1 MAWSAIPIQYSLRNL
16 WVRKTTTLLTAL
28 GMALVV
34 YVFAAVLMLE
44 AGLRNT
50 LVNTGEADNMVV
62 TRQGTATE
70 VQSSIDPLQ
79 ASIVASLPEVASRI
93 EPLASYE
100 TVVLINLDKRD
111 TGRPSNLVIRGLNE
125 AGRELRRQVRLVSG
139 RAPRPGTDE
148 VMAGL
153 AASRQFVGLELGG
166 SVRFAGRD
174 WPVVGVFDGGG
185 SGFDSELW
193 ADADVLRQSFRRASY
208 SSVIVRLLDPAKAQA
223 FADRVREDPRLPL
236 QAKSERDFYAEQS
249 ETLSRFIKILGL
261 TLTVIFSIGAVI
273 GATITMQSAVATR
286 VAEIGTLRALGF
298 ARQAIL
304 LAFLAEAIALS
315 LVGGAI
321 GLGLASL
328 MQAIEFSTTNFQ
340 SFSELSFGFLL
351 TPGIVIQALVFSIF
365 MGTVGGMLP
374 AIRASRI
381 AIVEALRAA

>member
-1 MAWSAIPIQYSLRNL
+1 MIWSAIPIQYSLRNL

-100 TVVLINLDKRD
+100 TVVLVNLDKRE

-125 AGRELRRQVRLVSG
+125 AGRELRRQVTLVSG

-208 SSVIVRLLDPAKAQA
+208 SSVIVRLLDPTKAQA

-236 QAKSERDFYAEQS
+236 QAKSEREFYAEQS

-351 TPGIVIQALVFSIF
+351 TPGIVIQALVFSIL

>member
-125 AGRELRRQVRLVSG
+125 AGRELRRQVGLVAG

-208 SSVIVRLLDPAKAQA
+208 SSVIVRLLDPTKAQT

-351 TPGIVIQALVFSIF
+351 TPSIVIQALVFSIF

>member
-50 LVNTGEADNMVV
+50 LVNTGEPDNMVV

-208 SSVIVRLLDPAKAQA
+208 SSVIVRLLDPAQAQA

-236 QAKSERDFYAEQS
+236 QAKSEREFYAEQS

-351 TPGIVIQALVFSIF
+351 TPSIVIQALVFSIF

>member
-100 TVVLINLDKRD
+100 TVVLINLDKRE

-125 AGRELRRQVRLVSG
+125 AGRELRRQVSLVSG

-236 QAKSERDFYAEQS
+236 QAKSEREFYAEQS

-351 TPGIVIQALVFSIF
+351 TPSIVIQALIFSIF
-365 MGTVGGMLP
+365 MGTLGGMLP

>member
-100 TVVLINLDKRD
+100 TVVLINLDKRE

-125 AGRELRRQVRLVSG
+125 AGRELRRQVSLVSG

-153 AASRQFVGLELGG
+153 AASKQFVGLELGG

-223 FADRVREDPRLPL
+223 FSDRVREDPRLPL
-236 QAKSERDFYAEQS
+236 QAKSEREFYAEQS

-351 TPGIVIQALVFSIF
+351 TPSIVIQALIFSIF
-365 MGTVGGMLP
+365 MGTLGGMLP

>member
-125 AGRELRRQVRLVSG
+125 AGRELRRQVGLVAG

-208 SSVIVRLLDPAKAQA
+208 SSVIVRLLDPTKAQT

-351 TPGIVIQALVFSIF
+351 TPGIVIQALVFSIL

>member
-1 MAWSAIPIQYSLRNL
+1 MAWSAIPIHYSLRNL

-50 LVNTGEADNMVV
+50 LVNTGEADNMVI

-100 TVVLINLDKRD
+100 TVVLINLDKRE

-125 AGRELRRQVRLVSG
+125 AGRELRRQVSLVSG
-139 RAPRPGTDE
+139 RVPRPGTDE

-193 ADADVLRQSFRRASY
+193 ADADVLRQSFRRSSY

-223 FADRVREDPRLPL
+223 FAERVQADPRLPL
-236 QAKSERDFYAEQS
+236 QAKSEREFYAEQS

-351 TPGIVIQALVFSIF
+351 TPGIVIQALVFSIL

>member
-1 MAWSAIPIQYSLRNL
+1 MAWSGIPIQYSLRNL

-50 LVNTGEADNMVV
+50 LVNTGEADNMVI

-100 TVVLINLDKRD
+100 TVVLINLDKRE

-125 AGRELRRQVRLVSG
+125 AGRELRRQVSLVSG

-208 SSVIVRLLDPAKAQA
+208 SSVIVRLLDPTKAQA

-236 QAKSERDFYAEQS
+236 QAKSEREFYAEQS

-351 TPGIVIQALVFSIF
+351 TPSIVIQALVFSIF